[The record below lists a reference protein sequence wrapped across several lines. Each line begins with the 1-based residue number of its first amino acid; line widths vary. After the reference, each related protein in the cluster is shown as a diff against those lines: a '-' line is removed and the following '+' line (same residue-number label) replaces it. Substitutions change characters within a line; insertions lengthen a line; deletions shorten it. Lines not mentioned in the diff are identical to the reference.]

1 MLLRYSV
8 FRFLQN
14 FGIAS
19 FQDLLKISQSGTLTI
34 NRNQII
40 ELVDAINS
48 SRDVS
53 FLFLYYFHFYIY
65 MEVQQVLQKKINPS
79 EYAVAYLFCE

>member
-1 MLLRYSV
+1 MLLRYAV

-19 FQDLLKISQSGTLTI
+19 FQDFLKISQSGTLTI

-48 SRDVS
+48 SRDVLL
-53 FLFLYYFHFYIY
+53 LFLYYFHFYIY

-79 EYAVAYLFCE
+79 EYALAYLFCE